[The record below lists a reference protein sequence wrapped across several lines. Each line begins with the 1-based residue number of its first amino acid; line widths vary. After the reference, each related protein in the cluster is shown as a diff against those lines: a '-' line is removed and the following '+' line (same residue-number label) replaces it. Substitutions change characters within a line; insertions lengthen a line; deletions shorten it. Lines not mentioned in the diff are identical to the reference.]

1 VNKGAIITY
10 IVDKIKLKQKQVI
23 NINELLITDGG
34 EPSKGVL
41 RPMVGNQ
48 GIWQPESGNGI

>member
-34 EPSKGVL
+34 EPSKGAL
-41 RPMVGNQ
+41 RHLVGNR
-48 GIWQPESGNGI
+48 GIWHTENEDGK